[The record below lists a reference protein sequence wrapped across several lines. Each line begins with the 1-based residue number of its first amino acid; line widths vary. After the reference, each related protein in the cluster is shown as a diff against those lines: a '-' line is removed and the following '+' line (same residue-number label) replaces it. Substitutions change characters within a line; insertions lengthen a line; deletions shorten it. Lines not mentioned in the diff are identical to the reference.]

1 MTRFLDVRTW
11 PVGGPL
17 ALRVAV
23 FQGTLID
30 DCTGYDE
37 AQLNCDVS
45 GQHVLL
51 ATHGFNVNREH
62 GIASLS
68 NWESL
73 ILNQLPAGWLYIGIL
88 WPGDSIWLH
97 GLDYPGEPKVA
108 DDAGQLLGPYL
119 DGLLA
124 SASSVNLASHSLG
137 ARVVL
142 QIVRNMKR
150 SPSHAVLMAGA
161 INDDC
166 LSKEFAPEANRVGRL
181 SVMASA
187 GDKTLRDLFPIG
199 NFLGGILDE
208 GHPWVRAALGRTG
221 PRSVGDMPATIS
233 GPWQI
238 PDCWEF
244 DHPYYLQ
251 IHPPVTPVL
260 SAGTDIPPQGSP
272 IPALKPDGS
281 MADGWQEAFSSA
293 VAATVLQR

>member
-1 MTRFLDVRTW
+1 MTRFLDLRTW

-23 FQGTLID
+23 CQGTSIGD
-30 DCTGYDE
+30 YTGYGE
-37 AQLNCDVS
+37 AQLKHDVS

-51 ATHGFNVNREH
+51 ATHGFNVNRED

-150 SPSHAVLMAGA
+150 PPSHVVLMAGA
-161 INDDC
+161 IDDDC
-166 LSKEFAPEANRVGRL
+166 LINEFASEANRIGRL

-187 GDKTLRDLFPIG
+187 GDKTLRELFPIG
-199 NFLGGILDE
+199 NFLGGIFDK

-221 PRSVGDMPATIS
+221 PGSVGDAPAAFF

-244 DHPYYLQ
+244 DHPNYLQ
-251 IHPPVTPVL
+251 IHPPVMPVL

-272 IPALKPDGS
+272 IPAQQ
-281 MADGWQEAFSSA
+281 ADGWQEAFSSA
-293 VAATVLQR
+293 VAATMLQR